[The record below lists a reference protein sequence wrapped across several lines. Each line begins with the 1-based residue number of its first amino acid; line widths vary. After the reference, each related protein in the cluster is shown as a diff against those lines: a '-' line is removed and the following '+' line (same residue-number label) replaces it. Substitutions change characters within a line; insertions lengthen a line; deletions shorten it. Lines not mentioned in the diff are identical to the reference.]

1 MTINKIQ
8 QAFEETVLK
17 NDEYELGLEKF
28 DDGTMWGSEDLTNCY
43 EDTTTEMCFSFYQ
56 MGLDSK
62 ERDFF
67 ESKLKEATGDDEED
81 LSRAGD
87 GYADSF
93 VNLMWKYFKLS

>member
-17 NDEYELGLEKF
+17 NDEDELGLEKF

-67 ESKLKEATGDDEED
+67 ESKLKEAIRMYRLYLSSKSNVPKSRD
-81 LSRAGD
+81 LTT
-87 GYADSF
+87 
-93 VNLMWKYFKLS
+93 L

>member
-17 NDEYELGLEKF
+17 NDEDELGLEKF

-56 MGLDSK
+56 MGVDSK

-67 ESKLKEATGDDEED
+67 ESKLKEATGNDEED
-81 LSRAGD
+81 LSRVGD